1 MQIKVDLKVFLF
13 FLIFLI
19 TRNIKIY
26 SILML
31 FALIHELGHLIFGLF
46 LGFKPEKM
54 TILPYGLKINF
65 KTKSNDFNKKLKKG
79 NLLSIKKIVL
89 ALGGPI
95 TNIICIIITLILN
108 EKINLEKN
116 IYENIIYANLLIA
129 IFNMLP
135 IYPLDGG
142 RVIKELTHIFLGI
155 RNSYKYTQLISEI
168 TLYIITALSSI
179 LILYYK
185 NIAIFIIVV
194 YLWFIVYK
202 NKKEIVNKEKIY
214 KTIEKYKNIWY
225 NMNYLTLKN

>member
-13 FLIFLI
+13 FLIFLV
-19 TRNIKIY
+19 TKNIKIY
-26 SILML
+26 SILMF
-31 FALIHELGHLIFGLF
+31 FALIHELGHLVFGLF

-54 TILPYGLKINF
+54 TILPYGLKISF
-65 KTKSNDFNKKLKKG
+65 KTKNIDFNKKLQKG
-79 NLLSIKKIVL
+79 NILSIKKIIL

-95 TNIICIIITLILN
+95 INIICIIITLIIN
-108 EKINLEKN
+108 ERIYIEKN
-116 IYENIIYANLLIA
+116 LYENIIYANLLIA

-142 RVIKELTHIFLGI
+142 RVVKEITHIFLGL

-168 TLYIITALSSI
+168 ILYIITVLSSV

-185 NIAIFIIVV
+185 NIAIFVILV

-202 NKKEIVNKEKIY
+202 NKKEIASKEKIY
-214 KTIEKYKNIWY
+214 KSIEKYKKI
-225 NMNYLTLKN
+225 

>member
-19 TRNIKIY
+19 TKNIKIY

-54 TILPYGLKINF
+54 TILPYGLKISF
-65 KTKSNDFNKKLKKG
+65 KTKNIDYNKKLQKG
-79 NLLSIKKIVL
+79 NILSIKKIIL

-95 TNIICIIITLILN
+95 TNIICILITLMLN
-108 EKINLEKN
+108 EKINIEKSF
-116 IYENIIYANLLIA
+116 YENIIYANLLIA
-129 IFNMLP
+129 IFNMFP

-142 RVIKELTHIFLGI
+142 RVVKEITHIFLGL
-155 RNSYKYTQLISEI
+155 RNSYKCTQLISEI
-168 TLYIITALSSI
+168 SLYIITAISSI

-185 NIAIFIIVV
+185 NIAIFIIVI

-202 NKKEIVNKEKIY
+202 NKKELANKEKIY
-214 KTIEKYKNIWY
+214 KSIEKYKNMWY
-225 NMNYLTLKN
+225 NR

>member
-1 MQIKVDLKVFLF
+1 M
-13 FLIFLI
+13 
-19 TRNIKIY
+19 
-26 SILML
+26 
-31 FALIHELGHLIFGLF
+31 
-46 LGFKPEKM
+46 
-54 TILPYGLKINF
+54 
-65 KTKSNDFNKKLKKG
+65 
-79 NLLSIKKIVL
+79 LSIKKIVL